1 MKASIQNLES
11 DLKAKTKECDQLQTE
26 LEVAKNETQ
35 VETDSQLTVQAQL
48 KNEIKEIFTENAELK
63 SKIKR
68 REEKVQ
74 ALEEKVASA
83 DKEKITLLSK
93 LEAAKHNLKKE
104 LEDQEHMYKEKMK
117 ALEKVFEELQAR
129 IETLQTKKKSEH
141 DRETQKELNALE
153 LKNERLEKEKMIIL
167 REKNEINIDLDK
179 LKKDLNKCVKEKEK
193 LNEEVQTL
201 KTKHDE
207 TVRVEIDTEEMSR
220 LKKENETLQHDL
232 KEVKLD
238 LRLEKREVEKK
249 SSLLTFVREKEAKN
263 REKIQE
269 MEKEKSELE
278 SEVKKLTSAAESKAS
293 ELEIMKTK
301 EEKFTKQVEDLR
313 KLREEKSEM
322 SSEMRKLKTDASVA
336 EAKTENLKKKIDSLE
351 KENKKVQSLEVNN
364 KALMELSKELDMQVT
379 DFESI
384 KDKLEAKIQKIDEE
398 KRELV
403 SKLDKEKEETRK
415 AKIAVNE
422 EKSMK
427 LLQESKIKDFKQ
439 RLVESEKDL
448 ETAKTSHEKHL
459 NEYKDLC
466 KKLSDTLEDL
476 TRDNASK
483 DQFGKV
489 NERAK
494 NVLDV
499 ENKQLKEEL
508 TDKITQLHS
517 HKESNFKLSQG
528 IEEAIEKIKVKN
540 QELEDLKMKM
550 ESDSR
555 VSQEK
560 SLRLEA
566 TQAQQTKL
574 IDFLQTKVANL
585 EGRKKTFADKIFGNK
600 ENSRPAGGHGV
611 PLAYVDLEGMLE
623 REKIK
628 SRKLAGQLDK
638 AKAEV
643 VALKSTGGGEP
654 RSVLKQLANR
664 KNPVG

>member
-11 DLKAKTKECDQLQTE
+11 DLKAKSKECDQLQTE

-129 IETLQTKKKSEH
+129 IETLQSKKKSEH

-153 LKNERLEKEKMIIL
+153 LKNERLEKEKMMIL
-167 REKNEINIDLDK
+167 RDKNEINIDLDK
-179 LKKDLNKCVKEKEK
+179 LKKDLNKCVKEKDK

-269 MEKEKSELE
+269 MEKEKTELE

-293 ELEIMKTK
+293 ELENMKTK
-301 EEKFTKQVEDLR
+301 EEKFTKQVDDLR

-422 EKSMK
+422 EKSLK

-439 RLVESEKDL
+439 RLLESEKELD
-448 ETAKTSHEKHL
+448 TAKTSHEKHL

-540 QELEDLKMKM
+540 QELEDIKMKM